1 MMAGEAGGGA
11 YPSTTAGSD
20 QTNGLDRAAGDVDID
35 LADLPGGVKGAVEA
49 VLMVV
54 DEPVSEQDLAS
65 VLGTTPDRVR
75 AVIAELAGEYDRDAR
90 GFTVREVGGG
100 WRFYSRHEYATVV
113 ERFVL
118 DGRRARLSTAALETL
133 AVIAYRQP
141 VSRAGIGAVRGVNVD
156 GVVRTLQTR
165 GLIRE
170 VGTEPEHGAVL
181 YATTEYFLDRIGL
194 SSVDELPALAPYLPD
209 RDMLDQIAQESGV

>member
-1 MMAGEAGGGA
+1 MSEREEPSGAASGTPGEAA
-11 YPSTTAGSD
+11 ERPA
-20 QTNGLDRAAGDVDID
+20 LDVWA
-35 LADLPGGVKGAVEA
+35 LPGGPRAALEA

-54 DEPVSEQDLAS
+54 DEPVSEQDLGS
-65 VLGTTPDRVR
+65 VLDLPDHHVHRLLVDLSEDY
-75 AVIAELAGEYDRDAR
+75 ARDAR
-90 GFTVREVGGG
+90 GFALRRVGGG
-100 WRFYSRHEYATVV
+100 WRFYSRHEYADVV

-118 DGRRARLSTAALETL
+118 DGQRARLSQAALETL

-141 VSRAGIGAVRGVNVD
+141 VTRARVGAVRGVNVD

-181 YATTEYFLDRIGL
+181 YATTDYFLDRLGIGSL
-194 SSVDELPALAPYLPD
+194 DELPDLAPYLPEAD
-209 RDMLDQIAQESGV
+209 LIDELAREGGL